1 MWDVRRLRLLRE
13 LSVRGTIAAVAE
25 ALHLSPSSVSQ
36 QLTQLEREVGL
47 PLLRKS
53 GRGVQLT
60 QQAEIL
66 VEHTEA
72 ILQRLELAES
82 DVLTSMSEPAGT
94 VRLAIF
100 QSAAL
105 ALIPRTLAQLRER
118 HRDLRVTVTQR
129 EPETALLETFAR
141 DFDLVVAEQYP
152 GHAAPWHRELDRDAL
167 VQDPV
172 QLAVPLEWPGIGSLA
187 DAADVPWVA
196 EPRGAA
202 SRHYAEQACRQAGFD
217 PDVRY
222 ETADL
227 QVHVAL
233 IASGNAVA
241 LMPGLMWQGQPHPSV
256 RLIEL
261 PGGPR
266 RTVFTAARRSTSAR
280 PAIVAV
286 RAALHEAAR
295 GLSLDG

>member
-13 LSVRGTIAAVAE
+13 LSVRGSLAAVPD
-25 ALHLSPSSVSQ
+25 ALHQSPSSVSQ
-36 QLTQLEREVGL
+36 QLTQLEHEVGL
-47 PLLRKS
+47 PLLVKS

-60 QQAEIL
+60 PHAEIL

-72 ILQRLELAES
+72 ILRRLELAES
-82 DVLTSMSEPAGT
+82 DVLESVNAPVGT

-105 ALIPRTLAQLRER
+105 ALIPRTLAQLR
-118 HRDLRVTVTQR
+118 DQDGLRVTVTQR

-141 DFDLVVAEQYP
+141 DFDLVVAEQSP
-152 GHAAPWHRELDRDAL
+152 GHAAPWHHELDRDAL
-167 VQDPV
+167 VQDTIR
-172 QLAVPLEWPGIGSLA
+172 LAVPGGWDGIGELA
-187 DAADVPWVA
+187 DAADVPGGA
-196 EPRGAA
+196 EPHGAA

-222 ETADL
+222 ESADL

-241 LMPGLMWQGQPHPSV
+241 LVPGLMWQGRPHPSV
-256 RLIEL
+256 RLIDL
-261 PGGPR
+261 PGAPR
-266 RTVFTAARRSTSAR
+266 RAGFPAARRSTTDR
-280 PAIVAV
+280 PSVVVV
-286 RAALHEAAR
+286 RAALQEAAR
-295 GLSLDG
+295 GLSRDD

>member
-1 MWDVRRLRLLRE
+1 MWDIHRLRLLRE
-13 LSVRGTIAAVAE
+13 VHVRGSLAAVAA
-25 ALHLSPSSVSQ
+25 ALHQSPSSVSQ
-36 QLTQLEREVGL
+36 QLSKLEHEAGL
-47 PLLRKS
+47 ELLRKS
-53 GRGVQLT
+53 GRGIQLT
-60 QQAEIL
+60 PQAEIL

-72 ILQRLELAES
+72 ILERLELAES
-82 DVLTSMSEPAGT
+82 HVLASMNEPTGT

-105 ALIPRTLAQLRER
+105 ALIPRALAQLRER
-118 HRDLRVTVTQR
+118 YPDLRVTVTQR

-152 GHAAPWHRELDRDAL
+152 GHAAPWHRKLDRQAL
-167 VQDPV
+167 VRDTIR
-172 QLAVPLEWPGIGSLA
+172 LAVPAGWAGIGSLA

-196 EPRGAA
+196 EPHGAA
-202 SRHYAEQACRQAGFD
+202 SRHYAEQTCRQAGFD
-217 PDVRY
+217 PDVRF

-256 RLIEL
+256 RLVSL

-266 RTVFTAARRSTSAR
+266 RTVFTAARRSTTSR
-280 PAIVAV
+280 PSVTVV
-286 RAALHEAAR
+286 RTALQEAAQ

>member
-13 LSVRGTIAAVAE
+13 LSVRGSLAAVAD
-25 ALHLSPSSVSQ
+25 AQHQSPSSVSQ

-47 PLLRKS
+47 PLLVKS

-60 QQAEIL
+60 QHAEIL

-82 DVLTSMSEPAGT
+82 HVLTSVNEPVGT

-105 ALIPRTLAQLRER
+105 ALIPRTLAQLRE
-118 HRDLRVTVTQR
+118 HASGLRVTVTQR

-167 VQDPV
+167 VQDTTP
-172 QLAVPLEWPGIGSLA
+172 A
-187 DAADVPWVA
+187 
-196 EPRGAA
+196 RGARWNGRA
-202 SRHYAEQACRQAGFD
+202 STRWPTRPTCRGWPSRTARPPGTTRSRPAG
-217 PDVRY
+217 R
-222 ETADL
+222 
-227 QVHVAL
+227 
-233 IASGNAVA
+233 
-241 LMPGLMWQGQPHPSV
+241 PGSTP
-256 RLIEL
+256 
-261 PGGPR
+261 
-266 RTVFTAARRSTSAR
+266 TSATRR
-280 PAIVAV
+280 PTC
-286 RAALHEAAR
+286 RCTSR
-295 GLSLDG
+295 

>member
-13 LSVRGTIAAVAE
+13 LSVRGSLAAVAD
-25 ALHLSPSSVSQ
+25 ALHQSPSSVSQ

-47 PLLRKS
+47 PLLIKS

-60 QQAEIL
+60 PHAEIL

-82 DVLTSMSEPAGT
+82 HVLASVNEPVGT

-118 HRDLRVTVTQR
+118 HPGLRVTVTQR

-152 GHAAPWHRELDRDAL
+152 GHAAPWHHELDRDAL
-167 VQDPV
+167 VQDTIR
-172 QLAVPLEWPGIGSLA
+172 LAVPIEWDGIGSLA

-196 EPRGAA
+196 EPNRAA

-241 LMPGLMWQGQPHPSV
+241 LMPGLIWQGRPHPSV
-256 RLIEL
+256 RLIDL
-261 PGGPR
+261 PGDPR
-266 RTVFTAARRSTSAR
+266 RTVFTAARRSTTDR
-280 PAIVAV
+280 PSVVAV
-286 RAALHEAAR
+286 RAALQEAAR
-295 GLSLDG
+295 GLSRDD